1 MILRLSMVTMI
12 ALWLTGCSFWGDK
25 TKPGDGAY
33 FEDDGPPAY
42 AGPDPSSVPDA
53 VPRNEALSK
62 TGNAPYEVFGVRYV
76 PLKSALGYQV
86 KGTAS
91 WYGRKFHG
99 RRTSSG
105 ETYDMY
111 AMTAAHKTLPLP
123 TYVRVKNLDNGT
135 QVVLRVNDRGPFL
148 GGRLIDLSYMAARKL
163 GVTTSGTA
171 RVEVTAINDHS
182 ASVPVTDVSITQ
194 HSDRQVYAQAGS
206 FRLIGNAHTLR
217 ERLTQQG
224 IARVNVSPTRI
235 DNTLYHR
242 VWVGPLRSDQKLSEI
257 IDEIARITG
266 SEPHIVQDN

>member
-1 MILRLSMVTMI
+1 MVLRLSLLAMI

-25 TKPGDGAY
+25 PRGGAY
-33 FEDDGPPAY
+33 FEDDGPPAH

-53 VPRNEALSK
+53 VPRIELLSK
-62 TGNAPYEVFGVRYV
+62 TGNAPYRVYGVRYV
-76 PLKSALGYQV
+76 PMKSAQGYKV

-123 TYVRVKNLDNGT
+123 TYVQVKNLDNGVK
-135 QVVLRVNDRGPFL
+135 VVLRVNDRGPFL

-171 RVEVTAINDHS
+171 NVEVTVVKDHS
-182 ASVPVTDVSITQ
+182 ASAPVANVSITQ
-194 HSDRQVYAQAGS
+194 RNNRLVYAQAGS

-217 ERLTQQG
+217 ERLTHQG
-224 IARVNVSPTRI
+224 IARVSVSPTRI
-235 DNTLYHR
+235 DNTLYYR
-242 VWVGPLRSDQKLSEI
+242 VWVGPLESDLKLNEI
-257 IDEIARITG
+257 IDQITRMTG
-266 SEPHIVQDN
+266 VEPHIIEND